1 MFINLLSSFF
11 AMYNTS
17 ASICNGGAFM
27 PTSINGMT
35 TIEDVIAREILD
47 SRGNPTIEV
56 EVLLLGGE
64 RGVAAVPS
72 GASTGIHEA
81 VELRDGDKSR
91 YGGKGVLKAVSNV
104 NDTISEAIV
113 GLDATDQILL
123 DEVMIE
129 LDGTPN
135 KSKLGAN
142 AILGASLAI
151 AKAAANAQQQP
162 LYRYLGGVSARTLPV
177 PMMNIL
183 NGGKHADNSTDMQEY
198 MVLPVGAPT
207 FRDALRMGAEV
218 YQGLKKVLHGKKL
231 NTNVGDEGGF
241 APSLSSNREALEVIV
256 DAIEAAGYKPGV
268 DIFLG
273 VDPASSEFYENGKY
287 VLAREGRTLS
297 SSEMVDLYEQ
307 WISEYPII
315 TIEDGLSEDDW
326 DGWKLMRQR
335 LGNRVQ
341 LVGDD
346 LFVTNTTRLKRG
358 IQEQAANSILI
369 KLNQI
374 GTLTETLEA
383 IEMAKRAAFT
393 AVVSHRSGETE
404 DTTIADL
411 VVATNAGQIK
421 TGAPA
426 RSERVAKYN
435 RLLVIEDELG
445 EETAR
450 YAGFSAFYNVPALLA
465 KAKA

>member
-1 MFINLLSSFF
+1 MPN
-11 AMYNTS
+11 NTDDL
-17 ASICNGGAFM
+17 
-27 PTSINGMT
+27 T
-35 TIEDVIAREILD
+35 TIEEVTAREILD
-47 SRGNPTIEV
+47 SRGNPTVQV
-56 EVLLLGGE
+56 EVLLMGGA

-72 GASTGIHEA
+72 GASTGAHEA

-91 YGGKGVLKAVSNV
+91 YGGKGVLSAVGNV
-104 NDTISEAIV
+104 HDAISDAII
-113 GLDATDQILL
+113 GLNATDQTTL
-123 DEVMIE
+123 DELMIA

-135 KSKLGAN
+135 KGKLGAN
-142 AILGASLAI
+142 AMLGVSLAI
-151 AKAAANAQQQP
+151 AKAAANAHNQP

-198 MVLPVGAPT
+198 MILPIGAPT
-207 FRDALRMGAEV
+207 FREGLRWCAEI
-218 YQGLKKVLHGKKL
+218 YQGLKKVLHGRKL

-241 APSLSSNREALEVIV
+241 APSLGSNREALEVIV
-256 DAIEAAGYKPGV
+256 DAIGSAGYKPGV

-273 VDPASSEFYENGKY
+273 MDPAATEFYENGKY
-287 VLAREGRTLS
+287 VLAREGRTLTS
-297 SSEMVDLYEQ
+297 KEMIDLYEQ
-307 WISEYPII
+307 WINEYPIV
-315 TIEDGLSEDDW
+315 TIEDGLAEDDW
-326 DGWKLMRQR
+326 DGWSQLRQR
-335 LGNRVQ
+335 LGNRIQ

-346 LFVTNTTRLKRG
+346 LFVTNTQRLKRG
-358 IQEQAANSILI
+358 IAEHSANSILI

-374 GTLTETLEA
+374 GTLTETMAA
-383 IEMAKRAAFT
+383 IEMAKRASYT

-445 EETAR
+445 DETAQ
-450 YAGFSAFYNVPALLA
+450 YAGFSAFYNVPTLYA
-465 KAKA
+465 KA

>member
-1 MFINLLSSFF
+1 
-11 AMYNTS
+11 
-17 ASICNGGAFM
+17 M
-27 PTSINGMT
+27 PNSINGMT
-35 TIEDVIAREILD
+35 TIEDVAAREILD

-56 EVLLLGGE
+56 EILLVGGE
-64 RGVAAVPS
+64 RGVAGVPS
-72 GASTGIHEA
+72 GASTGVHEA

-91 YGGKGVLKAVSNV
+91 YGGKGVLNAVRNV
-104 NDTISEAIV
+104 NDTISDAII
-113 GLDATDQILL
+113 GLDATDQIML

-135 KSKLGAN
+135 KAHLGAN
-142 AILGASLAI
+142 AILGVSLAV
-151 AKAAANAQQQP
+151 AKAAANAQQEP
-162 LYRYLGGVSARTLPV
+162 LYRYLGGVAARTLPV

-183 NGGKHADNSTDMQEY
+183 NGGKHAGNSTDMQEY

-218 YQGLKKVLHGKKL
+218 YQGLKKVLQGKKL

-256 DAIEAAGYKPGV
+256 AAIDAAGYKPGV

-273 VDPASSEFYENGKY
+273 MDPAASEFYDNGNY
-287 VLAREGRTLS
+287 VLAREGRTLT

-315 TIEDGLSEDDW
+315 TIEDGLSQDDW
-326 DGWKLMRQR
+326 EGWKLLRQR
-335 LGNRVQ
+335 LGNRIQ

-346 LFVTNTTRLKRG
+346 LFVTNTKRLRRG
-358 IQEQAANSILI
+358 IEEQAANSILI

-383 IEMAKRAAFT
+383 IEMAKRAAFS

-450 YAGFSAFYNVPALLA
+450 YAGYSAFYNVPSLYA
-465 KAKA
+465 KA